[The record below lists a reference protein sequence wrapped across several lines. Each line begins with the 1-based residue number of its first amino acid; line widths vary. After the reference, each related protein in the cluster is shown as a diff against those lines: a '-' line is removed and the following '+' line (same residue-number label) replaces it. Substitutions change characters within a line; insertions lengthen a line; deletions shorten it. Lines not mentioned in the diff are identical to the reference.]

1 MCQQKQITAFHQAL
15 LIFNFLTQMYTRMV
29 ARPPRIGVGPGF
41 DSQGS
46 VTFFHKYCFPNLHW
60 IHWANPWWSDS
71 AIHSSTQVHDFN
83 ISIKKCL
90 AKKEV
95 FVASAL
101 SQALSIFPLKSA
113 WKKVFVASAFRTIPG
128 TLDIFRKIAWQK
140 NSFYLHYPRH
150 FQNVHKKCLTK
161 NSLHPHVPRHILFFQ
176 KKFLTKSVIYFCTSP
191 GTYYFFCS

>member
-1 MCQQKQITAFHQAL
+1 
-15 LIFNFLTQMYTRMV
+15 MV
-29 ARPPRIGVGPGF
+29 AGPPRIGVGPGF

-71 AIHSSTQVHDFN
+71 AIYSSTQVHDFN
-83 ISIKKCL
+83 ILIKKVPGKKRGVCCIRTIPGTFNISIKKCL
-90 AKKEV
+90 E
-95 FVASAL
+95 
-101 SQALSIFPLKSA
+101 
-113 WKKVFVASAFRTIPG
+113 KVFVASAFRTIPN
-128 TLDIFRKIAWQK
+128 TLNIFRKIAWQK
-140 NSFYLHYPRH
+140 NSFYPHYPRH

>member
-1 MCQQKQITAFHQAL
+1 MRKLWHFGKMCQQQQITAFHQAL

-71 AIHSSTQVHDFN
+71 AIYSSTQVHDFN
-83 ISIKKCL
+83 VLIKKCL

-101 SQALSIFPLKSA
+101 STVTQWVPYRGPGSPRGPFWGFGSTLGPLFMF
-113 WKKVFVASAFRTIPG
+113 WVPFFLYFR
-128 TLDIFRKIAWQK
+128 LK
-140 NSFYLHYPRH
+140 NA
-150 FQNVHKKCLTK
+150 K
-161 NSLHPHVPRHILFFQ
+161 
-176 KKFLTKSVIYFCTSP
+176 
-191 GTYYFFCS
+191 